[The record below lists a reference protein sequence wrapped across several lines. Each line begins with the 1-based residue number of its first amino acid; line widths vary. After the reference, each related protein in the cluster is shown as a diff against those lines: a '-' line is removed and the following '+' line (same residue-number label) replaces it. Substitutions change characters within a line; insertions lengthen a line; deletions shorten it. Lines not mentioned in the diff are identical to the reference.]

1 MSGKGEVPR
10 NDFPYYGWNQSPTA
24 HSCTF
29 LVNYGDVLMPQI
41 MIRNIKLSMILP
53 FPGNYLIHLLR
64 PANGETVSFQQMFP
78 VVERKSITLKQN
90 ITKPMF
96 FYAKKCLMD

>member
-1 MSGKGEVPR
+1 
-10 NDFPYYGWNQSPTA
+10 
-24 HSCTF
+24 
-29 LVNYGDVLMPQI
+29 
-41 MIRNIKLSMILP
+41 MILP

-96 FYAKKCLMD
+96 FYAKKCLMDWVLVEFP